1 MLVQCWS
8 RVYVFCWCNDLGT
21 DGFWRST
28 GCMSSLLQFKSTR
41 NKSSRTSEVIS
52 WDTIEPLPICLNAYQ
67 ELLESGAAQF
77 SGDPSDPRLW
87 EREKTQAAEV
97 CSCVGPCSD
106 RTRPFV
112 SHERRWSTSWNEL
125 ELRKKSPTICDQT
138 IFCISYLAF
147 CWFCIALLYI
157 SIFIHILNDLVK
169 LVSAPELRKNALK
182 SIKIYLALILI
193 QSIFSPLII

>member
-41 NKSSRTSEVIS
+41 NKSSRTSEVMA

-87 EREKTQAAEV
+87 EREKHKQLKSVHVWDLVQIEHLLSYPWEEMINILKWTWTE
-97 CSCVGPCSD
+97 
-106 RTRPFV
+106 
-112 SHERRWSTSWNEL
+112 
-125 ELRKKSPTICDQT
+125 KKSPTICDQT
-138 IFCISYLAF
+138 IFYSRYLAF
-147 CWFCIALLYI
+147 CWFCIALLFI

-169 LVSAPELRKNALK
+169 LVSAPEQRRKCLE
-182 SIKIYLALILI
+182 IH
-193 QSIFSPLII
+193 